1 MIKTKALPIILRVT
15 SKIEV
20 KPIIERLKSL
30 DFKSLDNG
38 GALSKEE
45 AAILFFEMIAEITPQ
60 LGKIEDDIIPLIATL
75 KDVSEEV
82 AKDLPLLETFE
93 ELLTDKELVSFFKRA
108 LMKSQG

>member
-30 DFKSLDNG
+30 DLKSLDNG
-38 GALSKEE
+38 GKLSKEE

-60 LGKIEDDIIPLIATL
+60 LGKIEDDIVPLIAVL
-75 KDVSEEV
+75 KDVSEDE
-82 AKDLPLLETFE
+82 AK
-93 ELLTDKELVSFFKRA
+93 ELSIFDVFNELASDKELVSFFKRA
-108 LMKSQG
+108 LMNGQG